1 MANRQGNNGKSDRLY
16 FHWLHNQRMVTAT
29 MKLKYTFSLEEK
41 LRQHVKK
48 QRCHFAN
55 KGHYSPIYV
64 CLFFFF
70 FPVVMYGCEIWI
82 IKKAE
87 HQRSD
92 AFICGVGEDS

>member
-1 MANRQGNNGKSDRLY
+1 
-16 FHWLHNQRMVTAT
+16 MVTAT

-48 QRCHFAN
+48 QRCYFAN
-55 KGHYSPIYV
+55 KGQYSPIY
-64 CLFFFF
+64 FF
-70 FPVVMYGCEIWI
+70 FPVVVYGCEIWI
-82 IKKAE
+82 MKKAE